1 MEVLLTLGFFGVI
14 GYWIYRSG
22 KRAGS
27 RKGYYVGLLRGRRRS
42 R

>member
-1 MEVLLTLGFFGVI
+1 MEVFIFVSLVVAV

-22 KRAGS
+22 KRTGS
-27 RKGYYVGLLRGRRRS
+27 RKGYGIGRRHGRRR